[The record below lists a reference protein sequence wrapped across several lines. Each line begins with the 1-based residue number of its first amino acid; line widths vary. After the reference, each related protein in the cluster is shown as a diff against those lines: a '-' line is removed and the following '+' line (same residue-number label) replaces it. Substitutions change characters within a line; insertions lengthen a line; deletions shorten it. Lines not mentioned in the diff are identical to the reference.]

1 MKKLLIN
8 FKKGES
14 MPQRQKKRFPE
25 EFRMMLLLL
34 TPFLLLLVVWALA
47 MALFLRRPSP
57 PLRNSTIQTPQTT
70 DIETLQDKVEQLQAQ
85 IDQLQETDSR
95 AFDLVIASL
104 GSLVAVAVIL
114 PAAATVSKAIS
125 DQNERNQVKS
135 DIRDELKEEVGAIS
149 EHLLLHNYELLKF
162 IANEVH
168 IEDIKRIME
177 ISNQD
182 KLTDPNVKTR
192 IESKLEYLL
201 RQRKSNDLL
210 QSLEIHKYPLVLQD
224 MSRVFCMHSNLGSSN
239 PFQAERFIPFL
250 EKQLSNFLLLL
261 IVMTCR
267 NDMESDETYIFP
279 RLTSKQIDHFE
290 TLFYEMGD
298 YLRERENVDYILQ
311 MINKINEILSDKDA
325 INRQFNFTK
334 TLA

>member
-1 MKKLLIN
+1 MK
-8 FKKGES
+8 
-14 MPQRQKKRFPE
+14 QRQKKRLPE
-25 EFRMMLLLL
+25 EFRTMLLLL
-34 TPFLLLLVVWALA
+34 TPFLSLLVVWALA
-47 MALFLRRPSP
+47 MFLFLRRPSP
-57 PLRNSTIQTPQTT
+57 PLRNSITQTPQTT
-70 DIETLQDKVEQLQAQ
+70 DVESLQDKVEQLQAQ

-135 DIRDELKEEVGAIS
+135 DIRDELKEEIGAIS
-149 EHLLLHNYELLKF
+149 DHLLLHNYELSRF

-168 IEDIKRIME
+168 IEDVKRIME

-182 KLTDPNVKTR
+182 KLTDPNVKNR

-201 RQRKSNDLL
+201 LQPSSLL
-210 QSLEIHKYPLVLQD
+210 QLEIHKYPLVLQD
-224 MSRVFCMHSNLGSSN
+224 MSRVFYMHSNLGNSN
-239 PFQAERFIPFL
+239 PLQAEQLIPFL
-250 EKQLSNFLLLL
+250 ERQLSNFLLLL

-279 RLTSKQIDHFE
+279 RLTLKQISHFKKI
-290 TLFYEMGD
+290 FYEMGD

-311 MINKINEILSDKDA
+311 MINKVNEILSDKDA